1 MAEAEIPCAN
11 LRNKRGKYGQGGKPV
26 KNNKL
31 TGRSLFL
38 VHGYVGHETT

>member
-1 MAEAEIPCAN
+1 MVGVEISCAN

-31 TGRSLFL
+31 SGRGLFL
-38 VHGYVGHETT
+38 VHGYVGHETP